1 MAWKNEKVDYTG
13 ARAHDYI
20 DSYTNRP
27 EDMGSIE
34 GLQNLLSGAGMLPG
48 VGEPADLLNALIY
61 GVKGQKGEALSSML
75 SMIPFLGGAVK
86 PFTKAIKPLRA
97 GKETAE
103 QAAKRKKY
111 WGMKKQERG
120 GYHLDEYGD
129 DAYRLEKEY
138 RPTGKK
144 EGDFFKSLLD
154 SFFD

>member
-1 MAWKNEKVDYTG
+1 MEKYNILSQLIDYFKPK
-13 ARAHDYI
+13 AHDAI
-20 DSYTNRP
+20 DKITSAWEESKSSGVLANQDPRL
-27 EDMGSIE
+27 EEFLINMIE
-34 GLQNLLSGAGMLPG
+34 GGGG
-48 VGEPADLLNALIY
+48 VGGAL
-61 GVKGQKGEALSSML
+61 
-75 SMIPFLGGAVK
+75 K

-97 GKETAE
+97 GKETAK

-138 RPTGKK
+138 LPTGKK